1 MKGAI
6 GEKAG
11 MKMSKYIPGCT
22 PEGETA
28 EGKPSGF
35 SDVKIKLNGIPSP
48 EEVKTCDLTG
58 KSIKERN
65 DVFLNAFK
73 RGKDSATEQIKNDFE
88 KEVFKNS
95 EAGIAIIIGFDE
107 NKINPNAE
115 YVEIEVLIA
124 KVYRDGSYDILYKP
138 SWYSD

>member
-1 MKGAI
+1 
-6 GEKAG
+6 

-28 EGKPSGF
+28 EGKPSDY
-35 SDVKIKLNGIPSP
+35 SDVKIRLNGIPSP

-58 KSIKERN
+58 KSIEERN

-73 RGKDSATEQIKNDFE
+73 RGKDSAIEQIKNDFE
-88 KEVFKNS
+88 KERFKNS

-107 NKINPNAE
+107 E
-115 YVEIEVLIA
+115 
-124 KVYRDGSYDILYKP
+124 
-138 SWYSD
+138 